1 MTRLV
6 DFLSPPVVAK
16 TGRKQV
22 PERQRAVQILR
33 ALAEPYRL
41 RVVADAEGFPMFPG
55 RYGQIEW
62 YCDGGNCSSCS
73 LPGQF
78 VLAVYTNRAR
88 LFEKL
93 WAIPGMRRHQTSDT
107 EMRAVFLPELLEQVA
122 VVIKAHRKRTLAPEE
137 ARRRG
142 FKPTHRATSER

>member
-6 DFLSPPVVAK
+6 DFLSPPVIAK

-41 RVVADAEGFPMFPG
+41 RVVPDAEGFALLPG

-62 YCDGGNCSSCS
+62 YCDGVNCSSCS

-78 VLAVYTNRAR
+78 ALAVHTDRPR

-93 WAIPGMRRHQTSDT
+93 WAISGVRRHQIGDA
-107 EMRAVFLPELLEQVA
+107 EMRAVFSPNALEHVAKVIRARRRRSLSPED
-122 VVIKAHRKRTLAPEE
+122 

-142 FKPTHRATSER
+142 FKPTHGATSGT